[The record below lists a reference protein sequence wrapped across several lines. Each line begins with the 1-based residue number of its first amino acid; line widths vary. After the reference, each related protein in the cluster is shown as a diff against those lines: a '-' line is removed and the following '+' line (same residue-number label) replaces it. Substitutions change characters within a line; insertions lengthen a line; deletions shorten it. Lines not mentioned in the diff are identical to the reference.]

1 MTDGLAG
8 KVAVVT
14 GAAHGMRTV
23 IAAALRGAGGTVHG
37 VDKDRADLPASAA
50 VRAFFAAV
58 GPVDILVYNAGGVC
72 GQVGHPLEEVP
83 DEDWQAIVSANLT
96 TAFHCTRAVVPDMK
110 QRGWG

>member
-83 DEDWQAIVSANLT
+83 DSDWHAILNVFFIT
-96 TAFHCTRAVVPDMK
+96 TLHSTPTVLA
-110 QRGWG
+110 